1 MEIRKQSAPIA
12 TTRQMNYDTL
22 VIVLTGDYGLTLRK
36 AQLIAN
42 RATRDF
48 YVKRHGVTVRMTD
61 DHEYFIDD

>member
-1 MEIRKQSAPIA
+1 M
-12 TTRQMNYDTL
+12 TYDTL
-22 VIVLTGDYGLTLRK
+22 ITALTLQYGLTLRK
-36 AQLIAN
+36 SQLIAN

>member
-1 MEIRKQSAPIA
+1 
-12 TTRQMNYDTL
+12 MNYDTL

-42 RATRDF
+42 SATLSRWRDF
-48 YVKRHGVTVRMTD
+48 YVKRHRVTVRMTD